1 MSLWETFCQ
10 NKGLVDLA
18 QVYEQLLWKLIKKG
32 LIDLA
37 QVYEQLLAKSKSKS
51 MVKKSLSMA
60 FMRPPSGST
69 FGHAS
74 SNLLQSCH

>member
-1 MSLWETFCQ
+1 MMINFCQNEMTLFRVYKATFCQ

-37 QVYEQLLAKSKSKS
+37 QVYEQLLAKSKS
-51 MVKKSLSMA
+51 MVKKS
-60 FMRPPSGST
+60 
-69 FGHAS
+69 
-74 SNLLQSCH
+74 